1 MARPRHHR
9 SSREA
14 AEALARTAPIVSRW
28 IERLLSAHDPAL
40 TVAQYLALQAIDEGD
55 VVGSELARRT
65 AVSPAAVSQAP
76 PEETLVREW
85 SADVAVDE
93 ELVRRLIRGQ
103 FPELDLRSLRLVAE
117 GWDNA
122 VWLVDE
128 RWAFRFPRRAIA
140 IPGVEREVAV
150 VPRLSP
156 LLPLPVPTPVF
167 VGRPAEGYPW
177 PFFGAEFIPG
187 HELADVRLDPAA
199 RTRLARPLATFLRT
213 LHGV

>member
-1 MARPRHHR
+1 M
-9 SSREA
+9 
-14 AEALARTAPIVSRW
+14 
-28 IERLLSAHDPAL
+28 
-40 TVAQYLALQAIDEGD
+40 
-55 VVGSELARRT
+55 
-65 AVSPAAVSQAP
+65 
-76 PEETLVREW
+76 REW

-156 LLPLPVPTPVF
+156 LRSGTTSCRSIQMGGQTWRGGSR
-167 VGRPAEGYPW
+167 GR
-177 PFFGAEFIPG
+177 
-187 HELADVRLDPAA
+187 
-199 RTRLARPLATFLRT
+199 
-213 LHGV
+213 